1 MAWEVNAMKDRIKA
15 IRKRAGLNQQ
25 DFGKKCGVSLS
36 AVQKWESGE
45 NTVSDAVILLICQ
58 RFGINEEWLR
68 TGQGEMTAPLS
79 REAELANYVREIL
92 VDSPDSFKAA
102 LVTTLLR
109 FDPNGPEWAV
119 IESIFEKTMNE
130 MKRAGE

>member
-1 MAWEVNAMKDRIKA
+1 MKDRIKE
-15 IRKRAGLNQQ
+15 IRKRAGMNQTK
-25 DFGKKCGVSLS
+25 FGESLRVSLS
-36 AVQKWESGE
+36 AVQKWEYGE
-45 NTVSDAVILLICQ
+45 NFPSDAIIVLICQ
-58 RFGINEEWLR
+58 KFGINEEWLR

-109 FDPNGPEWAV
+109 FDPNGPEWDV
-119 IESIFEKTMNE
+119 IEQIFKKTMTE

>member
-1 MAWEVNAMKDRIKA
+1 MKDRIKA
-15 IRKRAGLNQQ
+15 IRKKVGLNQAA
-25 DFGKKCGVSLS
+25 FGAKCGVSLS

-45 NTVSDAVILLICQ
+45 NTVSDAVIMLMCQ
-58 RFGINEEWLR
+58 KFGINEEWLR

-92 VDSPDSFKAA
+92 VDSPDSFRTA

-119 IESIFEKTMNE
+119 IERIFEKTLNE